1 MKFCVCYAVNKQA
14 QPVCDGRSRSVSVGL
29 SPAVGDSAERC
40 AGGNRNWLRFKELE
54 LEFADNYG
62 VETWADVFNFRV
74 MPALEPEAKRWLLIQ
89 KCSQGIKSVKI
100 LK

>member
-1 MKFCVCYAVNKQA
+1 MTETATLIPLTTFIPIFTAIS
-14 QPVCDGRSRSVSVGL
+14 D
-29 SPAVGDSAERC
+29 
-40 AGGNRNWLRFKELE
+40 RNWLRFKELE

-89 KCSQGIKSVKI
+89 KCSQGIKSVKV
-100 LK
+100 LE

>member
-1 MKFCVCYAVNKQA
+1 MTETATLIPLITFIPIFTAISDCL
-14 QPVCDGRSRSVSVGL
+14 RH
-29 SPAVGDSAERC
+29 C
-40 AGGNRNWLRFKELE
+40 APRNRNWLRFKELE

-89 KCSQGIKSVKI
+89 KSSSGIKSVKI
-100 LK
+100 LE

>member
-1 MKFCVCYAVNKQA
+1 MTETATLIPLITFIPIFTAI
-14 QPVCDGRSRSVSVGL
+14 S
-29 SPAVGDSAERC
+29 E
-40 AGGNRNWLRFKELE
+40 RNWLRFKELE